1 MFQVLLFSL
10 CCRIFC
16 SRDFLLRGDSK
27 RSERKVGRD
36 TYGLNLKIWVLFLNK
51 GMTLR
56 ILKVKKY
63 LIIILE

>member
-1 MFQVLLFSL
+1 MFNQVLLFSL

-27 RSERKVGRD
+27 RSERKVDRD
-36 TYGLNLKIWVLFLNK
+36 GLNFKIWVLFLNK
-51 GMTLR
+51 GTTLR

>member
-27 RSERKVGRD
+27 RSERKVDRD
-36 TYGLNLKIWVLFLNK
+36 GLNFKIWVLFLNK
-51 GMTLR
+51 VTTLR